1 MTQKNKLDYMKET
14 ILGYLNDYAIKKAIL
29 INGEWGSGKTYY
41 IKKFLDETKN
51 NSVYE
56 KYSKTIMLSL
66 FGINSIEEIDK
77 NLRMKKIISEYS
89 NKTKNKLEFLS
100 KNIKNFIEMLDI
112 SSSFKFNIDLNN
124 IGNFINYN
132 QSLII
137 FDDLERCSINII
149 DLIGFINNLVE
160 NEECKVI
167 VIANENEINT
177 NFKPKFEK
185 YKEKIFSMTLNFK
198 NDFKTA
204 FNDIVDKFTIKGEK
218 LNNFLHENEELIR
231 NIFFFNNSTNLRILE
246 TSIYYYKKIF
256 EMIDSISIVD
266 IENLEM
272 KKRYLKEETLKYTF
286 DANIKIKNKY
296 EYNKLDV
303 ERENYINSGS
313 LVENIYS
320 IYKNDIKCDNRYYF
334 IDKYII
340 SYIIDEVDVR
350 EKFINLILDYEDKHR
365 FLRNKPYKLNFFKEL
380 EDEELNETLKVL
392 EQNLKNNVR
401 INIDSYSEIIKNL
414 DSLLEAGY
422 PFDIDIFIDLINK
435 NLNSLEKDI
444 KSNKFNKDR
453 IYITEK
459 DSWHNSD
466 LKNLNQKITLLNELI
481 KNGEFLLDNIFGLT
495 IELQKINKE
504 KKFLS
509 LFDKNNLIKKIKT
522 SKNKELT
529 NLKENITLVY
539 QSQYVEKIYE
549 NDKQIIDEIIN
560 WIENELKNQTIE
572 YVKRIN
578 LTDIKKELDDIVI
591 KCRLV

>member
-1 MTQKNKLDYMKET
+1 MTQKNKLDYMKEM

-100 KNIKNFIEMLDI
+100 KNINNFIEMLDI

-350 EKFINLILDYEDKHR
+350 EKFIDLILDYEDKYR

-495 IELQKINKE
+495 IELKNINKE